1 MIESHPGMKK
11 EIIATL
17 TRAQNFF
24 KHADWDPEAEL
35 DFDETGQRS
44 DHLSKTSRAICNL
57 PGVLRCS
64 GIWRQASPSSRLDP
78 SRSSLLL
85 AAVLALLLPGIFA
98 PLLADQPVGI
108 TGGRLDRPLELL
120 VPALGADDQVS
131 IWIDRVPVRPG

>member
-44 DHLSKTSRAICNL
+44 DHLSKTSARYATC
-57 PGVLRCS
+57 PGC
-64 GIWRQASPSSRLDP
+64 
-78 SRSSLLL
+78 
-85 AAVLALLLPGIFA
+85 
-98 PLLADQPVGI
+98 
-108 TGGRLDRPLELL
+108 
-120 VPALGADDQVS
+120 
-131 IWIDRVPVRPG
+131 